1 MSIEELQKEYQE
13 KRGLYEELCEQL
25 ATQISELLREA
36 RITTASPIEHRV
48 KSWESIV
55 HKIERNQIKPKDLGD
70 IRDVAGLRMVA
81 VFQRDLATMTDIIEK
96 HFQVLHKEDTMGRLD
111 ENQFGYGSI
120 HYELNAPPEWFK
132 VPTLKKLQG
141 LCAEIQVRTGSQH
154 IWAAAS
160 HLLQYKREAHVPVPL
175 RRSINRVAALLETVD
190 LEFERVLVERGHYV
204 EQIDREEEHE
214 LLNTESLRR
223 VLDKGFPDENRA
235 EDESYG
241 KLVDDFTE
249 FKVKTTTEL
258 KTLIEKHKKAVER
271 VEASKVAKYR
281 KLLAAGKHIS
291 DESKDRVRRGVFLT
305 HMGLAR
311 HLLRA
316 EFGDAAFEQY
326 FSQKSRAR
334 KPMIPKR

>member
-1 MSIEELQKEYQE
+1 MSIEELQREYQE
-13 KRGLYEELCEQL
+13 KRGLYEELCRQL

-55 HKIERNQIKPKDLGD
+55 DKIERNQIEPKDLGE

-81 VFQRDLATMTDIIEK
+81 VFRRDLATMTDIIEK
-96 HFQVLHKEDTMGRLD
+96 HFQVLHKEDTMGRLG

-120 HYELNAPPEWFK
+120 HYEVNVPPDWFK
-132 VPTLKKLQG
+132 VPTLKRLQG

-160 HLLQYKREAHVPVPL
+160 HLLQYKREVHVPVPL

-190 LEFERVLVERGHYV
+190 LEFERVLVEREHYV
-204 EQIDREEEHE
+204 EQIDREEKHE

-223 VLDKGFPDENRA
+223 VLDKMFPDENRTD
-235 EDESYG
+235 DEQYG
-241 KLVDDFTE
+241 ELVDDFTE

-258 KTLIEKHKKAVER
+258 RTLIERHWQTVER
-271 VEASKVAKYR
+271 TEASR
-281 KLLAAGKHIS
+281 L
-291 DESKDRVRRGVFLT
+291 
-305 HMGLAR
+305 
-311 HLLRA
+311 A
-316 EFGDAAFEQY
+316 EFRKRLATGEGVSD
-326 FSQKSRAR
+326 KLKVRLRRALSYL
-334 KPMIPKR
+334 IWG